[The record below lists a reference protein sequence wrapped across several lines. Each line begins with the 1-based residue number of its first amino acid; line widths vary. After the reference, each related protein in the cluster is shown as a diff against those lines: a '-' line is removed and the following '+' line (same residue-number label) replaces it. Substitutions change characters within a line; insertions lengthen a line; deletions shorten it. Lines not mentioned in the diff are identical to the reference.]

1 MSIQSFAGQTPPF
14 VVGNSALVQEADHRI
29 KNTIQSV
36 AALLILQAR
45 SCIAAEASV
54 ALEDAARRLG
64 VFTRVHELLHSYGS
78 HDRAV
83 DLADVIQTLAEGLR
97 ATFSDRVSL
106 RVVADHVIV
115 ESRLAIPIALLVN
128 EAATN
133 AFKHAYKQGQR
144 GEIFVRVASMAGS
157 GLRVGIQDD
166 GVGFSSDVRDG
177 ALGLTLMRT
186 LAAQLG
192 GHLALLS
199 DQGTTVQLTMLDGAA
214 SCHGTQLAQQASSPQ
229 SAP

>member
-1 MSIQSFAGQTPPF
+1 MSVQCFAGKSPS
-14 VVGNSALVQEADHRI
+14 VAANAALAQEADHRI

-36 AALLILQAR
+36 ASLLMLQAR
-45 SCIAAEASV
+45 SCTAAEASV

-64 VFTRVHELLHSYGS
+64 VFISVHELLHSYGTR
-78 HDRAV
+78 DRTV
-83 DLADVIQTLAEGLR
+83 DLAEVVRTLAEALR

-106 RVVADHVIV
+106 HVAADRVMV

-133 AFKHAYKQGQR
+133 AFKHAYADGEP
-144 GEIFVRVASMAGS
+144 GEICIRVARMAGS
-157 GLRVGIQDD
+157 GVRIGIQDD
-166 GVGFSSDVRDG
+166 GVGFSSDVRKG

-192 GHLALLS
+192 GHLAVLS
-199 DQGTTVQLTMLDGAA
+199 DQGTTVQLTIRDGVA
-214 SCHGTQLAQQASSPQ
+214 SHPIAQLAQQAASPQ